1 MEPVMKTAILVTTIL
16 LGSVL
21 TAQAAPL
28 KTHRHVAQVSSCV
41 AQQRAELAPL
51 DGYGGYPPSF
61 APAPFQQIMN
71 QALDNMRTRC
81 MPVSTSWQTGL
92 WEQ

>member
-1 MEPVMKTAILVTTIL
+1 MKTAIIATTIL

-28 KTHRHVAQVSSCV
+28 RAHQHVAQVSSCV
-41 AQQRAELAPL
+41 ARQRAELAPL
-51 DGYGGYPPSF
+51 GGGYPPSF
-61 APAPFQQIMN
+61 APAPYQQIMN